1 MSLIKNKY
9 SRLASFFDEET
20 LSKIQEKKVLIIG
33 LGGVGGYVVEALA
46 RCGIKHLTLVDGD
59 KVEETNFNRQLIALD
74 SNLNKFKTECFK
86 ERIFDI
92 DKDIEVN
99 IISKFISKDNIDI
112 LNIDQ
117 YDLILDLID
126 DSEAKAS
133 IIIEATKLNKRIIS
147 CMGTG
152 NKTDPFSFKI
162 GKLNQTSYC
171 PLAKVMRNK
180 LKGYETNTLEVCYS
194 QEPPKKDTKVS
205 SLMYVVNGAS
215 LLIVKRALELLA
227 LN

>member
-9 SRLASFFDEET
+9 SRLASFFNEET
-20 LSKIQEKKVLIIG
+20 LSKIQAKKVLIIG

-46 RCGIKHLTLVDGD
+46 RNGIKHLTLVDGD
-59 KVEETNFNRQLIALD
+59 RVEETNFNRQLIALD

-112 LNIDQ
+112 LNIDH

-126 DSEAKAS
+126 E
-133 IIIEATKLNKRIIS
+133 T
-147 CMGTG
+147 
-152 NKTDPFSFKI
+152 FSFKI

-215 LLIVKRALELLA
+215 LLIVKRSLEILA
-227 LN
+227 L